1 MDLIVYYKIFIFF
14 NLDCLAICVIGTSTL
29 FFFLILFTLLKNNF
43 KIVKII
49 HISSYLFF
57 IISYLSTSLIN
68 PGIPSFK
75 FYSKNF
81 VVKDKEQL
89 RRYQKCKK
97 CNIIILKKYKVSHCD
112 ICDICVIGYDHHC
125 PWSGKCIGK
134 YNIWFFCLFIF
145 SFFIYS
151 LSSFL
156 TYIFYFIYNSNAKN
170 NKK

>member
-1 MDLIVYYKIFIFF
+1 MVQIVYIIIIY
-14 NLDCLAICVIGTSTL
+14 LDCYSIFVIGTSS
-29 FFFLILFTLLKNNF
+29 ILFLCILITLLQSNF
-43 KIVKII
+43 KSVKII
-49 HISSYLFF
+49 HISSYLIFTL
-57 IISYLSTSLIN
+57 SYLFTFLIN

-97 CNIIILKKYKVSHCD
+97 CNIIILKKYKVTHCD